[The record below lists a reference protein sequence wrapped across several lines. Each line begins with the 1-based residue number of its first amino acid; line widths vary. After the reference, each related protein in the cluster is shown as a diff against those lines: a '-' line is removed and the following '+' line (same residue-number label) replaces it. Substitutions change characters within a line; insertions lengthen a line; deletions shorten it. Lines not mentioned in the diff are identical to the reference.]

1 MFGALELAPPKRRS
15 APGAEPKGPVYTPGM
30 SSWTEFVQDAQPG
43 HAVQVYADLDDLAR
57 SVAAYLS
64 AGFENG
70 EPAVVVAT
78 REHVARIAETL
89 AGAGWD
95 ERRIQADRLLV
106 LADADATLAEFMD
119 GGLPSATRFEA
130 VLGGLLDRVAERFP
144 RVRIRVFGEMVD
156 LLVERGQT
164 EAVVRLEQLWN
175 ELARRRSF
183 SLLCGYRLDVFDRAT
198 QTGLLPDVCA
208 EHSHVLPAGD
218 PERLSRAVDF
228 ALEEVLGPVDAGK
241 VYLLVGERIREARVP
256 VGQLVLMWV
265 SANMPGLADR
275 ILASARTHY
284 SEPLTAASS

>member
-1 MFGALELAPPKRRS
+1 
-15 APGAEPKGPVYTPGM
+15 M
-30 SSWTEFVQDAQPG
+30 SSWTDVVRGESAG
-43 HAVQVYADLDDLAR
+43 HAVQVYADLDELAG

-64 AGFENG
+64 AGFEAG

-78 REHVARIAETL
+78 RAHVGRFAEKL
-89 AGAGWD
+89 DAAGWD
-95 ERRIQADRLLV
+95 ERKIQADRLLV
-106 LADADATLAEFMD
+106 LADADATLAQFMD
-119 GGLPSATRFEA
+119 GKLPSATAFEA

-144 RVRIRVFGEMVD
+144 RERIRVFGEMVG
-156 LLVERGQT
+156 LLAERGQI
-164 EAVVRLEQLWN
+164 EAAVKLEQLWN

-228 ALEEVLGPVDAGK
+228 ALDQVLGPTDAGK
-241 VYLLVGERIREARVP
+241 VYVLVGEQIREARVP
-256 VGQLVLMWV
+256 VAQLVLMWV

-275 ILASARTHY
+275 ILATARTHY
-284 SEPLTAASS
+284 FGEPVAST